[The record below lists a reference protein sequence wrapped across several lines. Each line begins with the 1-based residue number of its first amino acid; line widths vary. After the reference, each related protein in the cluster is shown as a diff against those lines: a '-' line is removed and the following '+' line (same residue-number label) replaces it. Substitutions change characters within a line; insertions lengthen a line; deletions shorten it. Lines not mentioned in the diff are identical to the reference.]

1 MIKYIIYTQKN
12 CIYCAEAKSLLDE
25 AGEVYEERELD
36 TAEKVRRFKNAGH
49 KTVPQIFLHIG
60 GFHEL
65 EDFFFGEEISFKP
78 DIKLVD
84 KPELPKIGA
93 ISGEKKVISFAEKR
107 AIILCNT
114 THHLFFPTYPLK
126 ISAELRPELCRY
138 QAEKK

>member
-65 EDFFFGEEISFKP
+65 EDFFFGEEIAFKP

-93 ISGEKKVISFAEKR
+93 ISGDKKVISFAEKR
-107 AIILCNT
+107 AIVKGRKL
-114 THHLFFPTYPLK
+114 LDKL
-126 ISAELRPELCRY
+126 
-138 QAEKK
+138 EKKDDE

>member
-25 AGEVYEERELD
+25 AGETYEERVLD

-65 EDFFFGEEISFKP
+65 EDYFFGEEISFKP
-78 DIKLVD
+78 DIKLVED
-84 KPELPKIGA
+84 TKPPKIGA
-93 ISGEKKVISFAEKR
+93 LSGEKKVISFAEKR
-107 AIILCNT
+107 AMVQGRKLLDKLEN
-114 THHLFFPTYPLK
+114 K
-126 ISAELRPELCRY
+126 D
-138 QAEKK
+138 EKDKED

>member
-12 CIYCAEAKSLLDE
+12 CVYCAEAKSLLDD
-25 AGEVYEERELD
+25 AGEIYEERELD

-65 EDFFFGEEISFKP
+65 EDFFFGEEIAFKP

-93 ISGEKKVISFAEKR
+93 ISGDKKVISFAEKR
-107 AIILCNT
+107 ALVKGRK
-114 THHLFFPTYPLK
+114 LLEDK
-126 ISAELRPELCRY
+126 ED
-138 QAEKK
+138 

>member
-65 EDFFFGEEISFKP
+65 EDFFFGEEIAFKP

-93 ISGEKKVISFAEKR
+93 ISGDKKVISFAEKR
-107 AIILCNT
+107 AIVKGRKLMDK
-114 THHLFFPTYPLK
+114 L
-126 ISAELRPELCRY
+126 
-138 QAEKK
+138 EKKDDE

>member
-1 MIKYIIYTQKN
+1 MYVIQTQKHLTQARWRKMMIKYIIFTQKN
-12 CIYCAEAKSLLDE
+12 CVYCAEAKSLLDD
-25 AGEVYEERELD
+25 AGEIYEERLLD

-65 EDFFFGEEISFKP
+65 EDYFFGEEISFKP

-93 ISGEKKVISFAEKR
+93 LSGEKKVISFAEKR
-107 AIILCNT
+107 ALV
-114 THHLFFPTYPLK
+114 K
-126 ISAELRPELCRY
+126 G
-138 QAEKK
+138 KKLLEDKED

>member
-25 AGEVYEERELD
+25 AGETYEERELD
-36 TAEKVRRFKNAGH
+36 TAEKVRRFKKAGH

-93 ISGEKKVISFAEKR
+93 ISGDKKVISFAEKR
-107 AIILCNT
+107 AIVKGRKL
-114 THHLFFPTYPLK
+114 LDKL
-126 ISAELRPELCRY
+126 
-138 QAEKK
+138 EKKDDE

>member
-12 CIYCAEAKSLLDE
+12 CIYCSEAKSLLDD
-25 AGEVYEERELD
+25 AGEIYEERLLD

-65 EDFFFGEEISFKP
+65 EDYFFGEEISFKP

-93 ISGEKKVISFAEKR
+93 ISGDKKVISFAEKR
-107 AIILCNT
+107 AIVQGRKLLDKLEN
-114 THHLFFPTYPLK
+114 K
-126 ISAELRPELCRY
+126 D
-138 QAEKK
+138 EKDKED

>member
-65 EDFFFGEEISFKP
+65 EDFFFGEEIAFKP

-107 AIILCNT
+107 AIVKGRKLIDKL
-114 THHLFFPTYPLK
+114 
-126 ISAELRPELCRY
+126 
-138 QAEKK
+138 EKKDDE

>member
-65 EDFFFGEEISFKP
+65 EDFFFGEEIAFKP

-107 AIILCNT
+107 AMVKGRKL
-114 THHLFFPTYPLK
+114 LDKL
-126 ISAELRPELCRY
+126 
-138 QAEKK
+138 EKKDDE

>member
-25 AGEVYEERELD
+25 AGEVYEERKLD

-65 EDFFFGEEISFKP
+65 EDYFFGEEISFKP

-93 ISGEKKVISFAEKR
+93 ISGDKKVISFAEKR
-107 AIILCNT
+107 AIVKGRKL
-114 THHLFFPTYPLK
+114 LDKL
-126 ISAELRPELCRY
+126 
-138 QAEKK
+138 EKKDDE